1 MNKNKNKE
9 RKKEKQ
15 DRKKDRKSRQ
25 KKREKIICTHRDKC
39 ATDSTLTQ
47 LFHLDG
53 LRDKKG

>member
-39 ATDSTLTQ
+39 ATYTLTQ